1 MHKMPHNKDTHTYR
15 HTSDHIR
22 HHYLLYVTLTQS
34 RLGQAKNGARTK
46 LAHKT
51 SRPMCKARAAV
62 VKDVAPVVKGQPLR
76 LARLPLGANK
86 EHICQRPHM
95 CHAEAAN
102 PVPFQGRVSQ
112 MSTPTPIDIAAVLPG
127 QVNPRSGLKR
137 RNEPLP

>member
-1 MHKMPHNKDTHTYR
+1 MTISAN
-15 HTSDHIR
+15 
-22 HHYLLYVTLTQS
+22 YLLYVTLTQS
-34 RLGQAKNGARTK
+34 RLGQAKNSVCTK

-51 SRPMCKARAAV
+51 SRPRCKARAAV
-62 VKDVAPVVKGQPLR
+62 IKNVAPDVKGQPLR
-76 LARLPLGANK
+76 LARLPLGSNK

-127 QVNPRSGLKR
+127 QVDPRSGLK
-137 RNEPLP
+137 